1 VTNDS
6 QRLESAVLLLG
17 HALLATLAVL
27 ERENLLSDVNVNPR
41 IPNISLIVA
50 AFFRW
55 VVPMENIDL
64 EEPVFGMILRLMEKH
79 NMEIDGFYDMDFMD
93 KVEEEVDLSDSQ
105 ERKVN
110 NNVTSK
116 DKFNYGK
123 EACISSVGYDAL
135 TVMLTSY
142 LVQAVRKDLRYTKN
156 WRFSIRHY
164 KNVQSGAQEVQLQEE
179 RPTGRDSSRK
189 PQYYPRSFVRFGFA
203 VIQRVW

>member
-1 VTNDS
+1 MTNDS

-123 EACISSVGYDAL
+123 EVCIYRVDYDAL

-142 LVQAVRKDLRYTKN
+142 LVQAVRQDLRYTKN

>member
-1 VTNDS
+1 MTDDS

-27 ERENLLSDVNVNPR
+27 ERENLLKDVSVNPR

-55 VVPMENIDL
+55 VLPMDNVSLGES
-64 EEPVFGMILRLMEKH
+64 VFGMILRLIEKH
-79 NMEIDGFYDMDFMD
+79 NMKIDGFFDMYFMD
-93 KVEEEVDLSDSQ
+93 KVQEEVELSDSK

-123 EACISSVGYDAL
+123 EVCISSVGYYAL
-135 TVMLTSY
+135 TVTLTSY

-189 PQYYPRSFVRFGFA
+189 PQYHPRSFVGFGFA